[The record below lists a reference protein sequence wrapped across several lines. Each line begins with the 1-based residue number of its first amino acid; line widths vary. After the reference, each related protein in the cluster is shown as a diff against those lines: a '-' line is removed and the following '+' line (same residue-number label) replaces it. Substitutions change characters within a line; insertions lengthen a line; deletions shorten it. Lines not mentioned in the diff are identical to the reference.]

1 MKLPIAPLALCLA
14 LPVMAQTTSTG
25 SGQAYPVRPLRMM
38 VPAAAAGVTDIAA
51 RVLAPHLSE
60 ALGQSV
66 VIDNRAGA
74 GGIIGTDIVAKAA
87 PDGYTLIT
95 VFDSFVSNPFVFK
108 TAPYDTLKDFAPI
121 LLLIRGPQIFVATPR
136 LGAKTFNE
144 FVSIAKAKPG
154 SIRYATAGPATSS
167 RLSVELFKSLSNL
180 DGTTIF
186 FKGGGPALN
195 DLLGGHVDVMIASA
209 GLVLG
214 HAKAGRLHAL
224 AVSSRQRSPLAPGVP
239 SLSEFYPQ
247 FEAQSWVGMLAPA
260 ATPRAIVQRLNTEV
274 NKILANGEVKERFN
288 TFGYE
293 IAGGSPQQFGEWLRS
308 ESVKWGKVIRDNNIT
323 AE

>member
-1 MKLPIAPLALCLA
+1 MKPYAAIALLIFASPLA
-14 LPVMAQTTSTG
+14 AQN
-25 SGQAYPVRPLRMM
+25 YPSRPIRMM

-51 RVLAPHLSE
+51 RVLTPSLSE

-66 VIDNRAGA
+66 VVDNRAGA

-87 PDGYTLIT
+87 PDGHTLMT
-95 VFDSFVSNPFVFK
+95 AFDSFVSNPYVFK
-108 TAPYDTLKDFAPI
+108 KVPYDTLKDFAPI
-121 LLLIRGPQIFVATPR
+121 SLLIRGPQIFVATPK
-136 LGAKTFNE
+136 LGVKTFTE
-144 FVSIAKAKPG
+144 FVAAAKAKPG
-154 SIRYATAGPATSS
+154 SIRYATAGAATSS
-167 RLSVELFKSLSNL
+167 RLSVELFKAVSKL

-209 GLVLG
+209 GLVLS
-214 HAKAGRLHAL
+214 HVKSGRLHAL
-224 AVSSRQRSPLAPGVP
+224 AVSSKNRTPLAPGVP
-239 SLSEFYPQ
+239 SVSEFYPQ

-260 ATPRAIVQRLNTEV
+260 ATPRAIIQRLNSEV
-274 NKILANGEVKERFN
+274 NKVLAEADIKERFN
-288 TFGYE
+288 TLGYE
-293 IAGGSPQQFGEWLRS
+293 IAGGTPEQFGDWLRT

>member
-1 MKLPIAPLALCLA
+1 MKLLATLLALLAMPLA
-14 LPVMAQTTSTG
+14 AQS
-25 SGQAYPVRPLRMM
+25 YPSRPIRMM

-51 RVLAPHLSE
+51 RVLAPRLGE

-66 VIDNRAGA
+66 VVDNRAGA

-87 PDGYTLIT
+87 PDGHTLIT

-108 TAPYDTLKDFAPI
+108 KVPYDTLKDFAPVS
-121 LLLIRGPQIFVATPR
+121 LLIRGPQIFVATPH
-136 LGAKTFNE
+136 LGAKSFNE
-144 FVSIAKAKPG
+144 FVAIAKAKPG
-154 SIRYATAGPATSS
+154 AIRYATAGPATSS
-167 RLSVELFKSLSNL
+167 RLSVELFKSISKL

-209 GLVLG
+209 GLVLS
-214 HAKAGRLHAL
+214 HVRSGRLHAL
-224 AVSSRQRSPLAPGVP
+224 AVSSRSRTALAPGVP
-239 SLSEFYPQ
+239 AISEFYPQ

-260 ATPRAIVQRLNTEV
+260 ATPRAIIQRLTGEV
-274 NKILANGEVKERFN
+274 NKVLADVEIKERFN
-288 TFGYE
+288 TLGYE
-293 IAGGSPQQFGEWLRS
+293 IAGGAPEQFGEWLRT
-308 ESVKWGKVIRDNNIT
+308 ESLKWGKVIRDNNIT

>member
-1 MKLPIAPLALCLA
+1 MKLYTATVLLLVASPLA
-14 LPVMAQTTSTG
+14 AQN
-25 SGQAYPVRPLRMM
+25 YPSRPIRMM

-51 RVLAPHLSE
+51 RVLTPRLSD
-60 ALGQSV
+60 ALGQPV
-66 VIDNRAGA
+66 VVDNRAGA

-87 PDGYTLIT
+87 PDGHTLMT
-95 VFDSFVSNPFVFK
+95 AFDSFVSNPYVFK
-108 TAPYDTLKDFAPI
+108 KVPYDTLKDFAPVS
-121 LLLIRGPQIFVATPR
+121 LLIRGPQIFVATPK
-136 LGAKTFNE
+136 LGVKTFSE
-144 FVSIAKAKPG
+144 FTALAKAKPG

-167 RLSVELFKSLSNL
+167 RLSVELFKAISNL

-209 GLVLG
+209 GLVLS
-214 HAKAGRLHAL
+214 HAKSGRLHAL
-224 AVSSRQRSPLAPGVP
+224 AVSSKNRTSLAPGVP
-239 SLSEFYPQ
+239 SVSEFYPQ

-260 ATPRAIVQRLNTEV
+260 ATPRAIIQRLNAEV
-274 NKILANGEVKERFN
+274 NKVLQEAEIRERFN
-288 TFGYE
+288 TLGYE
-293 IAGGSPQQFGEWLRS
+293 IAGGTPDQFGEWLRT

>member
-1 MKLPIAPLALCLA
+1 MKRFVTTLALLIA
-14 LPVMAQTTSTG
+14 VPAAAQN
-25 SGQAYPVRPLRMM
+25 YPSRPIRMM

-51 RVLAPHLSE
+51 RVLTPRLSE

-66 VIDNRAGA
+66 VVDNRAGA

-87 PDGYTLIT
+87 PDGYTLMT
-95 VFDSFVSNPFVFK
+95 AFDSFTSNPYVFK
-108 TAPYDTLKDFAPI
+108 KIPYDTLKDFAPI
-121 LLLIRGPQIFVATPR
+121 SLLIRGPQIFVATPK
-136 LGAKTFNE
+136 LGAKSFSE
-144 FVSIAKAKPG
+144 FVAIAKSKPG
-154 SIRYATAGPATSS
+154 TIRYATAGPATSS
-167 RLSVELFKSLSNL
+167 RLSVELFKAISKL

-209 GLVLG
+209 GLVLS
-214 HAKAGRLHAL
+214 HAKSGRLHAL
-224 AVSSRQRSPLAPGVP
+224 AVSSKNRTPLAPGVP
-239 SLSEFYPQ
+239 SISEFYPQ

-260 ATPRAIVQRLNTEV
+260 ATPRAIIQRLNTEV
-274 NKILANGEVKERFN
+274 NKALADPDVKERFN
-288 TFGYE
+288 TLGYE
-293 IAGGSPQQFGEWLRS
+293 IAGGSPDQFGEWLRT

>member
-1 MKLPIAPLALCLA
+1 MKLYIAIVLLCSAAPVVAQNYPSRPI
-14 LPVMAQTTSTG
+14 
-25 SGQAYPVRPLRMM
+25 RMM

-51 RVLAPHLSE
+51 RVITPRLSD

-66 VIDNRAGA
+66 VVDNRAGA

-87 PDGYTLIT
+87 PDGYTLMT
-95 VFDSFVSNPFVFK
+95 AFDSFTSNPFVFK
-108 TAPYDTLKDFAPI
+108 KVPYDTLKDFAPI
-121 LLLIRGPQIFVATPR
+121 SLLIRGPQIFVATPR
-136 LGAKTFNE
+136 LGTKSFSE
-144 FVSIAKAKPG
+144 FVALAKSKPG

-167 RLSVELFKSLSNL
+167 RLSVELFKAVSKL

-209 GLVLG
+209 GLVLS
-214 HAKAGRLHAL
+214 HARAGRLHAL
-224 AVSSRQRSPLAPGVP
+224 AVSSKNRTSLAPDVP
-239 SLSEFYPQ
+239 SISEFYPQ

-260 ATPRAIVQRLNTEV
+260 ATPRAIVRRLNAEV
-274 NKILANGEVKERFN
+274 NKVLTEPDVKERFN
-288 TFGYE
+288 ALGYE
-293 IAGGSPQQFGEWLRS
+293 IAGGSPEQFGEWLRI
-308 ESVKWGKVIRDNNIT
+308 ESVKWGKVIRDNHIT

>member
-1 MKLPIAPLALCLA
+1 MKLYIAIVLLCSAAPVVAQNYPSRPI
-14 LPVMAQTTSTG
+14 
-25 SGQAYPVRPLRMM
+25 RMM

-51 RVLAPHLSE
+51 RVITPRLSD

-66 VIDNRAGA
+66 VVDNRAGA

-87 PDGYTLIT
+87 PDGYTLMT
-95 VFDSFVSNPFVFK
+95 AFDSFTSNPFVFK
-108 TAPYDTLKDFAPI
+108 KVPYDTLKDFAPI
-121 LLLIRGPQIFVATPR
+121 SLLIRGPQIFVATPR
-136 LGAKTFNE
+136 LGTKSFSE
-144 FVSIAKAKPG
+144 FVALAKAKPG

-167 RLSVELFKSLSNL
+167 RLSVELFKAVSKL

-209 GLVLG
+209 GLVLS
-214 HAKAGRLHAL
+214 HARAGRLHAL
-224 AVSSRQRSPLAPGVP
+224 AVSSKNRTSLAPEVP
-239 SLSEFYPQ
+239 SISEFYPQ

-260 ATPRAIVQRLNTEV
+260 ATPRAIVRRLNAEV
-274 NKILANGEVKERFN
+274 NKVLTEPDVKERFN
-288 TFGYE
+288 TLGYE
-293 IAGGSPQQFGEWLRS
+293 IAGGAPEQFGEWLRI
-308 ESVKWGKVIRDNNIT
+308 ESAKWGKVIRDNHIT